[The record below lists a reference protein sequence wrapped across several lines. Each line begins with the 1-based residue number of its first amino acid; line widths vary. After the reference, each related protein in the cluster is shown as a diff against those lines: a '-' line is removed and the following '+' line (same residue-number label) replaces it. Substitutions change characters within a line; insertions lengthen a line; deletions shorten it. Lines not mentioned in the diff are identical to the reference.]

1 MNNLW
6 FGAAV
11 VLSLAASAAA
21 QVTAPAG
28 GPPGGGARFLLPG
41 GVEIEFVADN
51 IVHVTTSRKRTYPSF
66 AVLPQ
71 NGPAPTVGI
80 LRNGGN
86 ATYRTE
92 RLAVTSDA
100 NGALQFADVQGNV
113 LLREAPEGRTVPK
126 DGSPQTVRQ
135 QWLPNAD
142 ESLYGLGQHQY
153 GLVNIKGYDFDLWQ
167 HNTEIAVPML
177 VSSKGYGIFWDNPSY
192 TRFGDPRDYEAIPP
206 DHLLDASGNP
216 GGLTATSFSDAAF
229 TRTIGTRI
237 DAAINV
243 APGVRQP
250 QATPAGAVSPIST
263 TAPASAPAGGTAT
276 ASAPAGNG
284 PRQGGRG
291 GNRNQE
297 QAVRWEG
304 QIQADA
310 AGTYQFALYAN
321 GGCKLWIDDVLLADH
336 WRQNWLP
343 WRDLAKVHFDANTKH
358 KIKVE
363 WSKDQGTHCQL
374 TWKTPSPNENTSL
387 WSQVGD
393 GVDYYFI
400 GGAKAGKGGGDGAV
414 AEVIRGYRTLT
425 GQAPMMP
432 VWAFGLWQS
441 RQRYETQEGSLEV
454 VKGFRS
460 RNIPFDN
467 IVQDWFYWRE
477 NAWGSHE
484 FDPAR
489 FPDPDAWIKEIHQQ
503 NARLMISVWGKFY
516 PGTDNFTAM
525 HDAGFL
531 YQPNLDEHIRDWV
544 GRGYEYTFYD
554 AFNPKAREL
563 FWQQVSTRLF
573 SKGVDAWWMDATEP
587 DLMPSPPTL
596 DRQISHMPVTAAGPG
611 EAVLNAY
618 PLLNSQ
624 AVYEG
629 QRKAAPDQRV
639 FILTRS
645 GYAGQQRYAAASW
658 SGDISSS
665 WTAMKKQIAAGLGY
679 SISGL
684 PYWTMDSGGF
694 SVPGKWSTRNPTPEN
709 LTEWRELNARWFEF
723 AAFVPL
729 LRVHG
734 EAPFREMW
742 QFGGIESEAYKAMLK
757 ADRLR
762 YRMLPYVY
770 SVAGDVT
777 HDGSTFM
784 RPLVMDFPE
793 DAVARDVT
801 DQYLF
806 GPSIM
811 VSPVTTFGARNRSVL
826 LPGAAGMWYDFWTGK
841 AIRPETG
848 PKSLILAAAPFDQ
861 MPLHVR
867 AGSILPLGPDLQY
880 TSEKRADPLTLLV
893 YTGADAHFSLY
904 EDDGLTYGYERQQ
917 FSRIPMQYSAANHTL
932 TLGKRT
938 GSFPAMLQSRTI
950 QVVFITPDKPVGY
963 SPEMTPDK
971 TVTYSGDALDV
982 HE

>member
-1 MNNLW
+1 MSSAL
-6 FGAAV
+6 FSAAV
-11 VLSLAASAAA
+11 VVALSLSAGAFGQTVAAA
-21 QVTAPAG
+21 
-28 GPPGGGARFLLPG
+28 GGAGNRFSLPNN
-41 GVEIEFVADN
+41 VEIEFVTAN
-51 IVHVTTSRKRTYPSF
+51 IVHVTTARQRAYPSF
-66 AVLPQ
+66 AVLPVNRPAPLVTVSS
-71 NGPAPTVGI
+71 NGP
-80 LRNGGN
+80 GN
-86 ATYRTE
+86 SATYATTRVV
-92 RLAVTSDA
+92 VTTDA
-100 NGALQFADVQGNV
+100 NGALQFADTRGNV
-113 LLREAPEGRTVPK
+113 LLKEAGRTLPAEGK
-126 DGSPQTVRQ
+126 RSVRQ
-135 QWLPNAD
+135 QWLPDAD

-153 GLVNIKGYDFDLWQ
+153 GLVNIKRYDFDLWQ

-192 TRFGDPRDYEAIPP
+192 TRFGDPRDYEAIPA
-206 DHLLDASGNP
+206 DHLIDATGKA
-216 GGLTATSFSDAAF
+216 GGLTATTFADTAFSRAM
-229 TRTIGTRI
+229 GTRV

-243 APGVRQP
+243 APGVRQA
-250 QATPAGAVSPIST
+250 QATPADAVSPISAT
-263 TAPASAPAGGTAT
+263 GPASAT
-276 ASAPAGNG
+276 ASAPAASA
-284 PRQGGRG
+284 PRQGGR

-304 QIQADA
+304 QLRADA

-321 GGCKLWIDDVLLADH
+321 GGYKLWIDEVLLADH

-343 WRDLAKVHFDANTKH
+343 WRDLAKVHFDAGTTH

-374 TWKTPSPNENTSL
+374 MWKTPSPNENTSL

-393 GVDYYFI
+393 GVDYYYI
-400 GGAKAGKGGGDGAV
+400 GGAGAEGQGAI

-425 GQAPMMP
+425 GEAPMMP

-441 RQRYETQEGSLEV
+441 RQRYETQEASLEV

-460 RNIPFDN
+460 RGIPFDN

-489 FPDPDAWIKEIHQQ
+489 FPDPDKWIRQIHDEH
-503 NARLMISVWGKFY
+503 ARLMISVWGKFY
-516 PGTDNFTAM
+516 PGTENFAAM

-531 YQPNLDEHIRDWV
+531 YQPNLDEHLRDWV

-554 AFNPKAREL
+554 AFNPNAREL
-563 FWQQVSTRLF
+563 FWRQVNEKLF
-573 SKGVDAWWMDATEP
+573 SKRVDAWWMDATEP
-587 DLMPSPPTL
+587 DLTPSPPTL
-596 DRQISHMPVTAAGPG
+596 EHQLSHMPTTAAGPG

-665 WTAMKKQIAAGLGY
+665 WTSMKKQIAAGLGY

-709 LTEWRELNARWFEF
+709 LNEWRELNARWFEF

-742 QFGGIESEAYKAMLK
+742 QFGGIESDAYKAMLK

-762 YRMLPYVY
+762 YRMLPYIY
-770 SVAGDVT
+770 SVAGAVT

-784 RPLVMDFPE
+784 RPLVMDFP
-793 DAVARDVT
+793 DDRAARDVT

-806 GPSIM
+806 GPSVM
-811 VSPVTTFGARNRSVL
+811 VSPVTNYAARNRNVL
-826 LPGAAGMWYDFWTGK
+826 LPGAGVTWYDFWTGK
-841 AIRPETG
+841 AIGPEG
-848 PKSLILAAAPFDQ
+848 GMNSKILADAPYDQ
-861 MPLHVR
+861 IPLHVR
-867 AGSILPLGPDLQY
+867 AGSILPLGPELQY
-880 TSEKRADPLTLLV
+880 TTEKQADPLTLMV

-904 EDDGLTYGYERQQ
+904 EDDGLTYGYEKQQ
-917 FSRIPMQYSAANHTL
+917 FSRIPMQYVEASHTL
-932 TLGKRT
+932 TVGKRV
-938 GSFPAMLQSRTI
+938 GSYPGMLQSRTI
-950 QVVFITPDKPVGY
+950 HVAFVTPEKPVGY
-963 SPEMTPDK
+963 SAEMTPNQ
-971 TVTYSGDALDV
+971 TIIYTGEAVDV
-982 HE
+982 HR